1 MSNLTPI
8 NLFMTNI
15 KQPAKDQFQHAHSD
29 ESPNSKE
36 MVDIITDALLSK
48 KGKEITVLDVSNLTT
63 LTDYF
68 VVCHGTSDV
77 QIKALADTVEEEM
90 REQIDER
97 AWKKEGL
104 QGRSWVILDFVNV
117 VVHILSKE
125 KRDFYGI
132 ERMWNDAE
140 ITEVEDTA

>member
-1 MSNLTPI
+1 
-8 NLFMTNI
+8 MTDI
-15 KQPAKDQFQHAHSD
+15 KQQSKQQFENAYSGEVPDSQ
-29 ESPNSKE
+29 E
-36 MVDIITDALLSK
+36 MVEIITEALLSR
-48 KGKEITVLDVSNLTT
+48 KGKDITLLDVSELTT

-77 QIKALADTVEEEM
+77 QIKALADAVEEDM
-90 REQIDER
+90 REKSGEK

-104 QGRSWVILDFVNV
+104 QGRSWVILDFVNI

-132 ERMWNDAE
+132 ERMWNDAK
-140 ITEVEDTA
+140 ITHIENEDQ